1 MVEDANHITPCCYIK
16 HLNGRITSIEEDLGY
31 RIDFVDRQAGTNQ
44 FFNSGDVTWRHI
56 MPVLCRRRMVSAL
69 SLVLLSVSDEFLSV
83 MSSIMTDEVYY
94 GGKRRKVIKRLE
106 LVLPKSVSESED
118 IGRVRSAFSHVS
130 DRVTVS
136 LRNIDFECAVFTE
149 QDIDIYPLALM
160 GRQPMEECC
169 AEHSGVLSASPSV
182 VIPLAE
188 YVHSMARV
196 GMIRNFFKEDKDG
209 E

>member
-1 MVEDANHITPCCYIK
+1 MVDDANHITPCCYIR
-16 HLNGRITSIEEDLGY
+16 HLNGRVTDIEDDLG
-31 RIDFVDRQAGTNQ
+31 RRLDFIERQGGTNQ

-56 MPVLCRRRMVSAL
+56 IPVLCRRRMVSRL
-69 SLVLLSVSDEFLSV
+69 SLVLMSVSDDFLSV
-83 MSSIMTDEVYY
+83 LSSLMGDEVYFS
-94 GGKRRKVIKRLE
+94 GKRRKVIKRLE
-106 LVLPKSVSESED
+106 LVLPKSFSESEYLE
-118 IGRVRSAFSHVS
+118 RVRSAFSHVS

-149 QDIDIYPLALM
+149 QDIDIYPLALI
-160 GRQPMEECC
+160 GRQPMEECY
-169 AEHSGVLSASPSV
+169 AEHSGVLSVSPSV

-196 GMIRNFFKEDKDG
+196 GMIRNFFKASEDG